1 MSNQIPRRII
11 KEISR
16 LTKDK
21 LPGFSIEVDP
31 NNIRYIKIALEGP
44 NDSVYHGGTFNLE
57 MYLGEEYP
65 MVPPKIRF
73 LTKIYHPN
81 IDKIGRICLDILKDK
96 WSPALQIQ
104 SVLLSL
110 QVLMGNPNVD
120 DPLDEQVAAHWKSDR
135 KDAER
140 LAKEWTNRYAILKN

>member
-1 MSNQIPRRII
+1 MSISRRIV

-16 LTKDK
+16 LNKE
-21 LPGFSIEVDP
+21 PVAGISIDVNDE
-31 NNIRYIKIALEGP
+31 NMRYIKVALEGP
-44 NDSVYHGGTFNLE
+44 SGSPYEGGIFYLE
-57 MYLGEEYP
+57 MYLGDNYP
-65 MVPPKIRF
+65 MQPPKVRY

-96 WSPALQIQ
+96 WTPALQIR

-120 DPLDEQVAAHWKSDR
+120 DPLDVQVAEHWKSNR
-135 KDAER
+135 KEAEKQAR
-140 LAKEWTNRYAILKN
+140 QWTTAYAVK

>member
-1 MSNQIPRRII
+1 MSVSRRII

-16 LTKDK
+16 LNKNPP
-21 LPGFSIEVDP
+21 PGISIDVKEDDM
-31 NNIRYIKIALEGP
+31 RYVKVALEGP
-44 NDSVYHGGTFNLE
+44 SGSPYEGGIFYLE
-57 MYLGEEYP
+57 MYLGEQYP
-65 MVPPKIRF
+65 MQPPKVRY

-96 WSPALQIQ
+96 WTPALQIQ

-120 DPLDEQVAAHWKSDR
+120 DPLDVQVAEHWRSNR
-135 KDAER
+135 KEAEKQ
-140 LAKEWTNRYAILKN
+140 AKQWTLTYASK